1 MEENTYSGIKI
12 MSVDEIRDLE
22 NEDSNENSND
32 VEDAESSLNE
42 NPRIDNND
50 ITISPVD
57 NDDSDDD
64 DSDVSQLSNDIK
76 NADSNNIS
84 DKLKERYTALA
95 KELYDEGLID
105 EFNEEDFEGTLDDL
119 KNLFSK
125 KIDKITDEKMNSYIN
140 SFSGAKRR
148 FLEIGDAFDD
158 DALAYQVAQDIEFFN
173 QITEEHLDKNEKVQT
188 RIYSQ
193 YLRSLG
199 KSPEEI
205 EEDIIEAKELGKL
218 SAKAKRVFPQLK
230 EAAEQF
236 VEQSREQKAK
246 AIEDN
251 KKMQEEAFNSMLS
264 TIDNKEIM
272 LDGISFTK
280 RHKDKL
286 KEIMTT
292 PIVKHSSGRL
302 LNDIGAK
309 QMKNPQEFEVL
320 LNYYNMLGLFNTDK
334 EGNFKPDISAIK
346 KAAKSKAVKD
356 LDRIIEEDSDLSL
369 NNSNNKGNINADSE
383 SIINF
388 LKKAKKKQ

>member
-1 MEENTYSGIKI
+1 
-12 MSVDEIRDLE
+12 
-22 NEDSNENSND
+22 
-32 VEDAESSLNE
+32 
-42 NPRIDNND
+42 
-50 ITISPVD
+50 
-57 NDDSDDD
+57 
-64 DSDVSQLSNDIK
+64 
-76 NADSNNIS
+76 
-84 DKLKERYTALA
+84 
-95 KELYDEGLID
+95 
-105 EFNEEDFEGTLDDL
+105 
-119 KNLFSK
+119 
-125 KIDKITDEKMNSYIN
+125 
-140 SFSGAKRR
+140 
-148 FLEIGDAFDD
+148 
-158 DALAYQVAQDIEFFN
+158 
-173 QITEEHLDKNEKVQT
+173 
-188 RIYSQ
+188 
-193 YLRSLG
+193 
-199 KSPEEI
+199 
-205 EEDIIEAKELGKL
+205 
-218 SAKAKRVFPQLK
+218 
-230 EAAEQF
+230 
-236 VEQSREQKAK
+236 
-246 AIEDN
+246 
-251 KKMQEEAFNSMLS
+251 MQEEAFNSMLS

-309 QMKNPQEFEVL
+309 QMRNPQEFEVL